1 MTLAFPPWL
10 AAAWMAPAWLL
21 GVALSLLWAA
31 RRRAVDAGRVVSQA
45 LQFGCLVV
53 SLLTPDGRIAYG
65 ALALAGLVLA
75 WRVRVASTTAAL
87 YIAAAALGSLVA
99 AGGLAT
105 GWASVAFVASMAA
118 IALRSGLFPLHAGS
132 AALAERVA
140 PWQLEQLAGLPV
152 LVFVHVRFVDHVD
165 LAHAAAPV
173 LVGYGGASML
183 LFAIVSL
190 AARDL
195 RRLYVNS
202 TLMHGGMLVA
212 AVGAAGRGH
221 YGAAMLVAI
230 TMVLALGGFHAMLGA
245 FAARVDEESATDFA
259 GRARAFP
266 RLAASLAFFGGAAVG
281 LPGTAGFVA
290 DDLLLHALWEESVVT
305 AVVAIVASAL
315 LAVATLALFAR
326 VFFGPPQRYLAPDL
340 LPTERHTAVLLM
352 IFLLVL
358 GIVPGVLVSPVNA
371 LLQ

>member
-1 MTLAFPPWL
+1 MTFAWPPWI
-10 AAAWMAPAWLL
+10 AAAWLAPAWLL

-31 RRRAVDAGRVVSQA
+31 RRRAVSAGRVVPQA
-45 LQFGCLVV
+45 MHLGCLVLA
-53 SLLTPDGRIAYG
+53 LLTTDGRLAYG
-65 ALALAGLVLA
+65 AVALAGGVLA
-75 WRVRVASTTAAL
+75 WRVRTTSGTAAL
-87 YIAAAALGSLVA
+87 YIAAAAWGSLVT
-99 AGGLAT
+99 AGGLAMS
-105 GWASVAFVASMAA
+105 WPSVAFATSMVA
-118 IALRSGLFPLHAGS
+118 IALRSGLFPFQAGS
-132 AALAERVA
+132 AALAEREA
-140 PWQLEQLAGLPV
+140 TWQLEQLAGLPV
-152 LVFVHVRFVDHVD
+152 LVFVHLRFVDHFE
-165 LAHAAAPV
+165 LAYTAAPA

-183 LFAIVSL
+183 LFALISL
-190 AARDL
+190 VARDL

-202 TLMHGGMLVA
+202 TLMHGGMLCA

-221 YGAAMLVAI
+221 FGAAMLVAI
-230 TMVLALGGFHAMLGA
+230 TMVLALGGFHMMLSA
-245 FAARVDEESATDFA
+245 FAARVDMASARDFA

-305 AVVAIVASAL
+305 AVVAIVSSAL
-315 LAVATLALFAR
+315 LAVATLAVFAR
-326 VFFGPPQRYLAPDL
+326 AFFGPPQHYLAPDL
-340 LPTERHTAVLLM
+340 LPAERHVALLFM

>member
-1 MTLAFPPWL
+1 MTFAWPPWIG
-10 AAAWMAPAWLL
+10 AAWMAPAWLL
-21 GVALSLLWAA
+21 GVAVSLLWAA
-31 RRRAVDAGRVVSQA
+31 RRRAAHAGRFAPQA
-45 LQFGCLVV
+45 LHLGCLVLA
-53 SLLTPDGRIAYG
+53 LLAPDGRLAHV
-65 ALALAGLVLA
+65 AVALAGGVLA
-75 WRVRVASTTAAL
+75 WRARATSNTASL
-87 YIAAAALGSLVA
+87 YIAAASVVSLVA
-99 AGGLAT
+99 AVGLTLPWPSLAF
-105 GWASVAFVASMAA
+105 ASSMLA
-118 IALRSGLFPLHAGS
+118 IAVRSGLFPLHAGS
-132 AALAERVA
+132 AALAERE
-140 PWQLEQLAGLPV
+140 PSWQLEQLAGLPV
-152 LVFVHVRFVDHVD
+152 LVFVHLRFVDHFE
-165 LAHAAAPV
+165 LAYAAAPF

-183 LFAIVSL
+183 LFALVSL
-190 AARDL
+190 VARDL

-202 TLMHGGMLVA
+202 TLMHGGMLCA

-230 TMVLALGGFHAMLGA
+230 TMVLALGGFHMMLGA
-245 FAARVDEESATDFA
+245 FAARVDMDSAPDFA

-315 LAVATLALFAR
+315 LAVATLAVFAR
-326 VFFGPPQRYLAPDL
+326 AFFGPPQRHLAPDL
-340 LPTERHTAVLLM
+340 LPAERHAAVLFML
-352 IFLLVL
+352 FLIVL

>member
-10 AAAWMAPAWLL
+10 AAAWLAPAWLL
-21 GVALSLLWAA
+21 GVALSLLRAA
-31 RRRAVDAGRVVSQA
+31 RRRAAGVERVLPQA
-45 LQFGCLVV
+45 VYLGLLLVA
-53 SLLTPDGRIAYG
+53 LLTPDGRVAF
-65 ALALAGLVLA
+65 AMVALAGALLA
-75 WRVRVASTTAAL
+75 WRVRETSATAAL
-87 YIAAAALGSLVA
+87 YIAISALSALVA
-99 AGGLAT
+99 AVGIWSAAT
-105 GWASVAFVASMAA
+105 PVAFAASMVG

-132 AALAERVA
+132 AALAQR
-140 PWQLEQLAGLPV
+140 PTTWQLEQLAGLPV
-152 LVFVHVRFVDHVD
+152 LVFVHVRFVDHLD
-165 LAHAAAPV
+165 WAYRAAPA
-173 LVGYGGASML
+173 LVAYGGASML
-183 LFAIVSL
+183 LFAVVSL

-195 RRLYVNS
+195 RRLYVSS
-202 TLMHGGMLVA
+202 TLMHGGMLCA

-230 TMVLALGGFHAMLGA
+230 TMVLALAGFHTMLGA
-245 FAARVDEESATDFA
+245 LEARVGGSTIPDFA

-326 VFFGPPQRYLAPDL
+326 AFFGPPQRHLAPDL
-340 LPTERHTAVLLM
+340 LPAERHVAVLF
-352 IFLLVL
+352 IVFLLIL
-358 GIVPGVLVSPVNA
+358 GLVPGVLVAPVNA